1 MMMSVMVALCSTA
14 AEAAP
19 YLHASREEV
28 LSLPGWRG
36 APPTKHWSGF
46 VEVEPGTHLFYYLV
60 ESTNAPSTDPLIWW
74 MNGGPGASSLV
85 GLFQENGPLLLNSS
99 FQLTPN
105 PYAFNT
111 KANVLYVEF
120 GPGIG
125 YSYCA
130 NSSRST
136 TGGCPQSRG
145 DCSPC
150 YASDSSVA
158 RQSAT
163 FLTRLVSEKALF
175 PELARRPLYLVGES
189 YAGVYIPTL
198 AAELISTAS
207 AAIDVRGMWAT
218 DPCTDNAAQHGWL
231 DLSVDFAYQKGLI
244 DGPTWTLLKDG
255 SHGCVSG
262 RTAVGDRMRDT
273 TSAPCR
279 AAWRLYDLSTAGVGD
294 AVHPPEIPGLPM
306 YIDPLSAIGTSGGP
320 ALEVYLNR
328 SETRA
333 ALHATPSPNAVY
345 HVEIGNNGY
354 PQYALEYAACNDR
367 AAPNATSMVAVY
379 RGLLS
384 APSVRTIVVS
394 SGDVD
399 PVVELHGTEAAVRK
413 IGVPVAPGG
422 ARRPWFFN
430 DTATPLAAIASSPA
444 AWGPMLHAHAIG
456 PQVGGFTTT
465 FQARGSERAAAAVA
479 AAAVPAGPSGTAAL
493 TFVTFKGSGHMV
505 PAYAPQRA
513 LHVLHRLLLGGEQL
527 APPLPDDWANASDA
541 AFYARGGG
549 GGRPGLFAQWVVEAR
564 GMAASS

>member
-158 RQSAT
+158 RQSAK
-163 FLTRLVSEKALF
+163 FLSRLVSEKALF
-175 PELARRPLYLVGES
+175 PELAGALPGGRVARRRLHPDARRGADLHGVGRHRR
-189 YAGVYIPTL
+189 ARHVG
-198 AAELISTAS
+198 
-207 AAIDVRGMWAT
+207 
-218 DPCTDNAAQHGWL
+218 
-231 DLSVDFAYQKGLI
+231 
-244 DGPTWTLLKDG
+244 DGPL
-255 SHGCVSG
+255 H
-262 RTAVGDRMRDT
+262 RQR
-273 TSAPCR
+273 R
-279 AAWRLYDLSTAGVGD
+279 AARLAG
-294 AVHPPEIPGLPM
+294 PLPSSS
-306 YIDPLSAIGTSGGP
+306 P
-320 ALEVYLNR
+320 
-328 SETRA
+328 TR
-333 ALHATPSPNAVY
+333 
-345 HVEIGNNGY
+345 
-354 PQYALEYAACNDR
+354 R
-367 AAPNATSMVAVY
+367 
-379 RGLLS
+379 
-384 APSVRTIVVS
+384 VS
-394 SGDVD
+394 STD
-399 PVVELHGTEAAVRK
+399 
-413 IGVPVAPGG
+413 
-422 ARRPWFFN
+422 
-430 DTATPLAAIASSPA
+430 
-444 AWGPMLHAHAIG
+444 
-456 PQVGGFTTT
+456 
-465 FQARGSERAAAAVA
+465 
-479 AAAVPAGPSGTAAL
+479 
-493 TFVTFKGSGHMV
+493 
-505 PAYAPQRA
+505 
-513 LHVLHRLLLGGEQL
+513 
-527 APPLPDDWANASDA
+527 
-541 AFYARGGG
+541 
-549 GGRPGLFAQWVVEAR
+549 
-564 GMAASS
+564 